1 MDWSIVLLYTV
12 SLFCI
17 VQVMQQVFKCRRNT
31 TYRLAIMNSKLK
43 QIFDLL
49 KKKIKSRIT
58 ISAVPFPVKYI
69 TCHLKTFQHFS

>member
-49 KKKIKSRIT
+49 KKKKVSLELQ
-58 ISAVPFPVKYI
+58 FQL
-69 TCHLKTFQHFS
+69 CHFQLSI